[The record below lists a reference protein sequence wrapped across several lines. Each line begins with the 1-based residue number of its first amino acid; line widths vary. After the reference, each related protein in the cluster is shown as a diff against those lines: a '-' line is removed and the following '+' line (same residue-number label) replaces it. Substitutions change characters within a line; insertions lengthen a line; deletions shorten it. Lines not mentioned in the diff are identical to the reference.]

1 MIYFRPRPFAKIK
14 WCKNYRVYFVYTIS
28 AIFYITSNQL
38 LFYLKIRTRRSL
50 YLRSGTF
57 TIANSQYLAYL
68 QAMNIP
74 MNITPVTGYTP
85 RGFILS
91 YYSCHAVSLH
101 RRPRDL
107 LIPILGTTRYSVH
120 FNSCN
125 YRFWM
130 YVAQVPTYTR
140 IIPKLLRYIDNNTA
154 AFAYSNSY
162 RRFHTQGFTRWL
174 AMKLYITAVPHV
186 SDCTHIFQY
195 GNILISINIHIFA
208 RNIMKQSRLIS
219 LMITFRLI

>member
-1 MIYFRPRPFAKIK
+1 M
-14 WCKNYRVYFVYTIS
+14 YT
-28 AIFYITSNQL
+28 
-38 LFYLKIRTRRSL
+38 R
-50 YLRSGTF
+50 
-57 TIANSQYLAYL
+57 
-68 QAMNIP
+68 
-74 MNITPVTGYTP
+74 

-125 YRFWM
+125 YRFWT

-162 RRFHTQGFTRWL
+162 RRFHTQGITRWL
-174 AMKLYITAVPHV
+174 AMKLHITAIPHMFPAV
-186 SDCTHIFQY
+186 HIHFNVL
-195 GNILISINIHIFA
+195 GSILISINIYLCA
-208 RNIMKQSRLIS
+208 RNEILWNKACGLCH
-219 LMITFRLI
+219 